1 MKSIVGSA
9 AVVIFAAA
17 LITGCGNSGSKKATK
32 EETMSTK
39 EHESMMIKA
48 VSARVA
54 VLDSMISVYNQTV
67 NEDQQ
72 LELFSFDSNYLKMF
86 HGDKFE
92 EKLNALVSELD
103 TKEAS
108 VFTSIRATKIMAT
121 KN

>member
-1 MKSIVGSA
+1 
-9 AVVIFAAA
+9 
-17 LITGCGNSGSKKATK
+17 
-32 EETMSTK
+32 MSTK